1 MLFSLQSEAQ
11 HFHHQ
16 SKIYPSCQMT
26 SNDIWYLT
34 NKCTSSNLNIC
45 FLWIIIPYLTQTWY
59 SMIFLSTHCP
69 LGNVAVAPMRMWEN
83 LTNEKST
90 LIQIMAWCHEA
101 TITWANTDPDLCC
114 DMATLSHNELVIR
127 MYMKIPFHLSH
138 SFRKRFFSLQLCI
151 VTCPVSDR
159 TALWHI
165 ASLYTGQIKAAVWV
179 PEFVW
184 SSLLA
189 LCSSPENIFLRKV
202 DNILASERSLKWTNS
217 WNLIFDFTSNDHNRC
232 L

>member
-1 MLFSLQSEAQ
+1 
-11 HFHHQ
+11 
-16 SKIYPSCQMT
+16 
-26 SNDIWYLT
+26 
-34 NKCTSSNLNIC
+34 
-45 FLWIIIPYLTQTWY
+45 
-59 SMIFLSTHCP
+59 MIFLSTHCP

-101 TITWANTDPDLCC
+101 TITWVNTDPDLCC
-114 DMATLSHNELVIR
+114 DMATLSHNELFIR

-138 SFRKRFFSLQLCI
+138 SFQKFFFSLQLCI

-202 DNILASERSLKWTNS
+202 DNTLASERSLKWTNS
-217 WNLIFDFTSNDHNRC
+217 WNLIFDFTSNDHNSC
-232 L
+232 LWHIIYLLIQVINRRIYCHYIIVEIRLSIMKIPCVHCDYSLMKIS